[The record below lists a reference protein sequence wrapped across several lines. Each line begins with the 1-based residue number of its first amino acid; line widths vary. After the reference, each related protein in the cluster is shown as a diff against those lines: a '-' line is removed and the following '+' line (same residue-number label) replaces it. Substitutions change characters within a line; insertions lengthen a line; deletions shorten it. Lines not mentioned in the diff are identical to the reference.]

1 MTPASIPYLK
11 SGSTPHAASFPLL
24 GSAEPVATTVVAYRK
39 SVAIHA
45 EAYLRDVYTVAQ
57 NLPRAAYYLNVC
69 ADRYYIAVLLAA
81 VMLRKKIS
89 LLPPNT
95 ATQTLQR
102 LLGRYQD
109 VVLIR
114 DNANI
119 GAGNQV
125 ARFEEAINF
134 EKLLEMPFTGPT
146 PNPEFPSE
154 QLIGILFTSGSTGE
168 PLASPRTWGALCAGV
183 KAEAQALRL
192 AELCGHP
199 ANSGIAVLG
208 TVPAQHSYG
217 LESTLALPLQN
228 GYALAADQ
236 SFYPADII
244 AALTLL
250 PRPRVLVTT
259 PFHLRVLINDGGVN
273 LPKVD
278 LIVSATAPLSPQ
290 LASQAEAAFSAPVRE
305 IYGCTEAGQ
314 IASRRTID
322 GDAWTLFPKVCLE
335 KRGEAT
341 WVHGGHV
348 GHVGEARMLS
358 DVIEI
363 KPDHQFLLHGRV
375 GDLINVAGK
384 RTSLAHLNFHLN
396 SIPGVEDGVFML
408 PDAMSGTA
416 DNDWVVRLTAY
427 VVTRSLSPEQILAA
441 LRTRIDPVFLPRPIR
456 LVDELP
462 RNQTGKLTHCAISAL
477 KVSGNANAADSAP

>member
-1 MTPASIPYLK
+1 MTHAPTQKLSPGLIPRH
-11 SGSTPHAASFPLL
+11 TTFPLL
-24 GSAEPVATTVVAYRK
+24 GSTAAGADTVVAYRK
-39 SVAIHA
+39 GKAIHA

-57 NLPRAAYYLNVC
+57 NLPEAAYYLNVC

-95 ATQTLQR
+95 ASQTLQS
-102 LLGRYQD
+102 LSERYQD

-114 DNANI
+114 DGTNI
-119 GAGNQV
+119 GAGDQV
-125 ARFEEAINF
+125 TQFDGAISF
-134 EKLLEMPFTGPT
+134 EKLLEAPFTGPT

-168 PLASPRTWGALCAGV
+168 PSANPRTWGALCAGV
-183 KAEAQALRL
+183 KAEAQALL
-192 AELCGHP
+192 LPELCDHEIRR
-199 ANSGIAVLG
+199 GIAVLG

-228 GYALAADQ
+228 GYALVADQ
-236 SFYPADII
+236 SFYPADI
-244 AALTLL
+244 ANALALL

-259 PFHLRVLINDGGVN
+259 PFHLRLLINDGAIN

-290 LASQAEAAFSAPVRE
+290 LAAQAEAAFSAPVRE

-314 IASRRTID
+314 IASRRTLD
-322 GDAWTLFPKVCLE
+322 GDMWTLFPNVCLE
-335 KRGEAT
+335 KRGEAI
-341 WVHGGHV
+341 WVRGGHV
-348 GHVGEARMLS
+348 GAARMLS

-363 KPDHQFLLHGRV
+363 KSDHQFLLHGRV

-408 PDAMSGTA
+408 PDATP
-416 DNDWVVRLTAY
+416 DNTDGDCVVRLTAY
-427 VVTRSLSPEQILAA
+427 VVTRALSPAQILSA
-441 LRTRIDPVFLPRPIR
+441 LRTRIDPVFLPRPVR
-456 LVDELP
+456 LVNELP
-462 RNQTGKLTHCAISAL
+462 RNQTGKLTHGAINAL
-477 KVSGNANAADSAP
+477 RASDNASAADCAL

>member
-1 MTPASIPYLK
+1 M
-11 SGSTPHAASFPLL
+11 
-24 GSAEPVATTVVAYRK
+24 ATTVVAYRK
-39 SVAIHA
+39 GRAVHA
-45 EAYLRDVYTVAQ
+45 DAYLRDVYTVAQ
-57 NLPRAAYYLNVC
+57 NLPSAGYYLNVC

-95 ATQTLQR
+95 ASQTLQR
-102 LLGRYQD
+102 LLERYQD

-114 DNANI
+114 DNANV
-119 GAGNQV
+119 GAGHQV
-125 ARFEEAINF
+125 TQFDDAISFET
-134 EKLLEMPFTGPT
+134 LLETPFTGPT

-168 PLASPRTWGALCAGV
+168 PSANPRTWGALCAGV
-183 KAEAQALRL
+183 KAEAKALLL
-192 AELCGHP
+192 AELCDCH
-199 ANSGIAVLG
+199 ANGGIAVLG

-228 GYALAADQ
+228 GYALVADQ
-236 SFYPADII
+236 SFYAADII
-244 AALTLL
+244 AALALL

-259 PFHLRVLINDGGVN
+259 PFHLRLLINDGGID

-314 IASRRTID
+314 IASRRTLD
-322 GDAWTLFPKVCLE
+322 GDTWTLFPNVCLE

-341 WVHGGHV
+341 WVCG

-363 KPDHQFLLHGRV
+363 KSDHQFLLHGRV

-396 SIPGVEDGVFML
+396 SIPGVEDGVFLL
-408 PDAMSGTA
+408 PDATP
-416 DNDWVVRLTAY
+416 DNNDGDCVVRLTAY
-427 VVTRSLSPEQILAA
+427 VVTRTLSPAQILTA
-441 LRTRIDPVFLPRPIR
+441 LRTRIDPVFLPRPVR
-456 LVDELP
+456 LVNELP

-477 KVSGNANAADSAP
+477 KVSDSANSADCAS